1 MPGVSVSGNALISK
15 ETVTKQ
21 VKSSD
26 LKMSSALIVGKI
38 VTHNK
43 IVSKTSQRAI
53 VRLNINQKGV
63 FNVVQPWCLMQQ
75 PSHRYLLS
83 LPDSPIGLSLPWT
96 LEQALTSLASLGLFF
111 LCH

>member
-15 ETVTKQ
+15 ETETKQ

-63 FNVVQPWCLMQQ
+63 
-75 PSHRYLLS
+75 
-83 LPDSPIGLSLPWT
+83 
-96 LEQALTSLASLGLFF
+96 LGSQGYAADVMRAATGPKSVGSKETVRVISYCRETVLGA
-111 LCH
+111 